1 MNEACETLAATG
13 NNQLLILGGS
23 VLLIL
28 VGLFVLKKRGFV
40 VKILPIILLLFL
52 GLYSVSP
59 ITTYAQSAEDCL
71 LQAGQEE
78 SQSPAPVTSLTLQ
91 DDTSTMQL
99 PDGGNPTTVHYMT
112 LLVND
117 TPPSDDPLDWNTL
130 DIDTGQVGIQ
140 QSRSILHP
148 DDSAYSCGVIDV
160 LINGMLRIALEY
172 TCYDN
177 LANPL
182 TIDNDFVIAPFDY
195 TVASENNVTTD
206 SPATVTVSVT
216 ATPAYVVNGVQD
228 SLECEASQ
236 TIDIL
241 ANDSTTIGTL
251 DPDTID
257 LDPNKPG
264 IQQTYSYVHTPVSTP
279 YTYTATVVGGGSII
293 VTTEASTSG
302 MTFFYTVSN
311 TNGDTSQVTL
321 INGDSCA

>member
-99 PDGGNPTTVHYMT
+99 PDGGNPTAVHYMT

-311 TNGDTSQVTL
+311 TNGNTSQVTL